1 MNPFGELDKLLRM
14 FGDERRLLQSVEH
27 LPAGLVP
34 EPYRSLLA
42 HDHHMTVAMETF
54 HQAAM
59 TVEVLARSRDG
70 DLYQRKILLRRADI
84 GSVVQFGLVR
94 FDLRYVT
101 QMVRDD
107 LLAEKI
113 PLGQVLINHNVLR
126 HIDLGALLEVRC
138 GEELAELFG
147 CPVGTRTFGRL
158 ATIFCDRK
166 PAVDLLE
173 ISVPLAESAPSAGN

>member
-1 MNPFGELDKLLRM
+1 MNPLGELDKLLQM
-14 FGDERRLLQSVEH
+14 FGDEQRLVETVEH

-42 HDHHMTVAMETF
+42 HNHHMTVTMESF
-54 HQAAM
+54 HRAPM
-59 TVEVLARSRDG
+59 TVEVLARSREG
-70 DLYQRKILLRRADI
+70 DTYQRKILLRRGDTGA
-84 GSVVQFGLVR
+84 VVQFGLVR
-94 FDLRYVT
+94 FNLRYVT
-101 QMVRDD
+101 QMVQDD
-107 LLAEKI
+107 LLAEQI

-138 GEELAELFG
+138 GVELASLFG
-147 CPVGTRTFGRL
+147 CPVGTRTYGRM

-173 ISVPLAESAPSAGN
+173 ISTPLPEAPA